1 MSNQGWYAIRPRLGA
16 LAASAFDP
24 PASGG
29 GGGGTVTPP
38 AATSED
44 LPDTDTPTA
53 KTFSAFTDTEGLI
66 DNYASSI
73 LNIVGTTT
81 ASGSGLG
88 PYTYSGAGPG
98 TAFVHL
104 LTARDASNN
113 PLATAAHGVDIM
125 PSPPSAVTPPAATS
139 ESVASGGTPAN
150 KTFSAFTD
158 PDGLIDNYVS
168 AVTNVSGTTTATG
181 TGLGAY
187 SYSGTADGTAFVH
200 TLTARDASNNPL
212 ATAVHGV
219 QVASSG
225 GAYDWVTK
233 ADLDLSAA
241 DLAGPWSSGTN
252 NITTG
257 SGATTIATVTVT
269 RSGSTSGNVQVTAD
283 GLTTTGV
290 AGTGNVNAAIN
301 LDTLLSTDDAF
312 FTAGDVLVQIAVTGF
327 SISTTGYMLIGV
339 SPLAVQGTGFVGLFL
354 NSAGVGAADLS
365 WCYDATSGSVFTAA
379 STLSS
384 FVLDLRIMNGRFAR
398 AKVTAGTTT
407 FSDPADVTSMSH
419 PGSALQSAASSQVF
433 GSNFNLLCSVKHICT
448 GTISRV
454 RVSRLEAV

>member
-1 MSNQGWYAIRPRLGA
+1 MDLPSRSMDLPAIPGAGGGSEYDPLVPPSAPAAQA
-16 LAASAFDP
+16 LASGSTSSSAISWGSP
-24 PASGG
+24 TGGSG
-29 GGGGTVTPP
+29 
-38 AATSED
+38 S
-44 LPDTDTPTA
+44 
-53 KTFSAFTDTEGLI
+53 
-66 DNYASSI
+66 
-73 LNIVGTTT
+73 TTT
-81 ASGSGLG
+81 ADVLTQDVGTGASLSAGAVIGLEDG
-88 PYTYSGAGPG
+88 DVVRVRRTWTDSTTGQ
-98 TAFVHL
+98 TV
-104 LTARDASNN
+104 S
-113 PLATAAHGVDIM
+113 ATTTV
-125 PSPPSAVTPPAATS
+125 
-139 ESVASGGTPAN
+139 SVAA
-150 KTFSAFTD
+150 A
-158 PDGLIDNYVS
+158 
-168 AVTNVSGTTTATG
+168 A
-181 TGLGAY
+181 
-187 SYSGTADGTAFVH
+187 
-200 TLTARDASNNPL
+200 
-212 ATAVHGV
+212 
-219 QVASSG
+219 G

-365 WCYDATSGSVFTAA
+365 WYYDATSGSVFTAA

>member
-1 MSNQGWYAIRPRLGA
+1 MSTRGPMYGGMGG
-16 LAASAFDP
+16 LAA
-24 PASGG
+24 GG
-29 GGGGTVTPP
+29 GADPAPVTPP
-38 AATSED
+38 AATSEAVASGGS
-44 LPDTDTPTA
+44 PAA
-53 KTFSAFTDTEGLI
+53 KTFGAFTDPDARI
-66 DNYASSI
+66 SSYSAAI
-73 LNIVGTTT
+73 TNAVGSTAI

-88 PYTYSGAGPG
+88 AYAVTGSADGDGYVLA
-98 TAFVHL
+98 
-104 LTARDASNN
+104 LTALD
-113 PLATAAHGVDIM
+113 
-125 PSPPSAVTPPAATS
+125 S
-139 ESVASGGTPAN
+139 EGE
-150 KTFSAFTD
+150 
-158 PDGLIDNYVS
+158 
-168 AVTNVSGTTTATG
+168 
-181 TGLGAY
+181 
-187 SYSGTADGTAFVH
+187 
-200 TLTARDASNNPL
+200 PL
-212 ATAVHGV
+212 ATAVHVVDIALPDYPALVPPSAPAAQALASGTTSSSAISWGSPTGGSGSTTTADV
-219 QVASSG
+219 LTQDVGSGASLSAGAVIGLEDGDVVRVRRTWTDSTTGQTVSATTTVSVAAAAG

-365 WCYDATSGSVFTAA
+365 WYYDATSGSVFTAA